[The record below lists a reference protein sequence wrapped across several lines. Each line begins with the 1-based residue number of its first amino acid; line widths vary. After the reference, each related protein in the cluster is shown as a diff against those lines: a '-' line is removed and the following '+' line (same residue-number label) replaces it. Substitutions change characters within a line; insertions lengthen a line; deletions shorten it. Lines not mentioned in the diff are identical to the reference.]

1 MPYPE
6 HIELI
11 EDLVL
16 NDHTEF
22 KETPLVLA
30 IYFKSRQFPNEE
42 CVFEVL
48 HRFGLNEVSEVK
60 SVFQI
65 QFGPTPNFPLP
76 QGDRLHL
83 FLTNPIEM
91 SYAIAHRW
99 PEVVDLCE
107 AIQSGQSKEI
117 HRSFDDPQ
125 SGKILEGLSEL
136 ARSLMRDAVAV

>member
-6 HIELI
+6 QMELI

-22 KETPLVLA
+22 KETPLILA

-48 HRFGLNEVSEVK
+48 HRFGLNEVSEIK

-65 QFGPTPNFPLP
+65 QFGRTPKFPLP
-76 QGDRLHL
+76 EGDRLHL
-83 FLTNPIEM
+83 FLTNPIEV

-107 AIQSGQSKEI
+107 AINSSQSTEI
-117 HRSFDDPQ
+117 YSSSDDPEAGQ
-125 SGKILEGLSEL
+125 LRDALNNL
-136 ARSLMRDAVAV
+136 ARSLTRDSVAA

>member
-1 MPYPE
+1 MPYPGQ
-6 HIELI
+6 IDLI

-22 KETPLVLA
+22 KETPLILA

-76 QGDRLHL
+76 EGDRLHL
-83 FLTNPIEM
+83 FLTNPVEV

-107 AIQSGQSKEI
+107 AIKSGQSTQI
-117 HRSFDDPQ
+117 YPNSDDPE
-125 SGKILEGLSEL
+125 SGRILEGLSEL
-136 ARSLMRDAVAV
+136 ARSLTQDAVAL